1 MDRRHFLKALGAIAA
16 GVGLRAVPVL
26 GETYSELVPPKFY
39 TGGFV
44 AAPASVSTIAH
55 WLPATN
61 EALTDG
67 PMLRNL
73 IERNLVILDRIPRL
87 PINTSL
93 DRVEHVYESEWS
105 I

>member
-1 MDRRHFLKALGAIAA
+1 MDRRHFLKAMGAIAA
-16 GVGLRAVPVL
+16 GVGPRAVPVL
-26 GETYSELVPPKFY
+26 GETHSELVPPKVY
-39 TGGFV
+39 AGGLV
-44 AAPASVSTIAH
+44 AAPASVSAIAH
-55 WLPATN
+55 WLPVTN
-61 EALTDG
+61 ESLTNG